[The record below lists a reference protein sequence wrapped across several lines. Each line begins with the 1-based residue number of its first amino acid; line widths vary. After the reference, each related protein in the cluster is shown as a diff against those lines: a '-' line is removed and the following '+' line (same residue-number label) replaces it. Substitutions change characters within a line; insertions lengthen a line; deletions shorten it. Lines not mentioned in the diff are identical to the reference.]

1 MTSTRR
7 QDVFTKN
14 TNPLYKIY
22 KPAKPDHEPP
32 QYFPVKGR
40 RQIYDFLQSKVNVHM
55 KFGMHTFLFLITVCL
70 DHMTPEDNLTSTQRT
85 MRTVRNEHY
94 PEALKQRIEQGETI
108 KSTHNVK
115 KISFS
120 KCISIYQINRRKQ
133 KPKN

>member
-32 QYFPVKGR
+32 QYFPAKGR

-55 KFGMHTFLFLITVCL
+55 KFGMSALIITVLYRPHDTRGQL
-70 DHMTPEDNLTSTQRT
+70 DIDTEDYA
-85 MRTVRNEHY
+85 HC
-94 PEALKQRIEQGETI
+94 
-108 KSTHNVK
+108 K
-115 KISFS
+115 K
-120 KCISIYQINRRKQ
+120 
-133 KPKN
+133 